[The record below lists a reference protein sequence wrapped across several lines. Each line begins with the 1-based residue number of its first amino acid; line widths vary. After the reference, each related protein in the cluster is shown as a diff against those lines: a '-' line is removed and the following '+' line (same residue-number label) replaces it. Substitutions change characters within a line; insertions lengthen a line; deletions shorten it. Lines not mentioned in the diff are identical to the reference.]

1 MKESFNTNA
10 FEVDMYA
17 AEPDSLVPDVR
28 ILFIRIDQS
37 RYDSLTLLQFQLS
50 KTILVKELS
59 ISKSFGK

>member
-17 AEPDSLVPDVR
+17 AEADSLVPDVR

-37 RYDSLTLLQFQLS
+37 RYVVVETMTF
-50 KTILVKELS
+50 
-59 ISKSFGK
+59 

>member
-37 RYDSLTLLQFQLS
+37 RNCDSDYCSLKFQERIHSCS
-50 KTILVKELS
+50 KRILFLK
-59 ISKSFGK
+59 II

>member
-50 KTILVKELS
+50 RTILVKELS

>member
-37 RYDSLTLLQFQLS
+37 RYVVAETMTL
-50 KTILVKELS
+50 
-59 ISKSFGK
+59 

>member
-50 KTILVKELS
+50 RTISVKELS